1 MWEKVLGHG
10 TRQLTDTSEAEGRRA
25 LMEIGLF
32 SVWTADPDM
41 IGQLARTAED
51 MEFASLWAPEH
62 VVLFAQERY
71 TSRYPYND
79 SGKISFADADLLD
92 PFAVLTFAAA
102 HTSRITLAT
111 GICLVPLR
119 NPLMTAKLV
128 ASLDRLSKGRF
139 LFGVGIGW
147 LTEEFQALGIPA
159 ERRAQRACEYLEA
172 MRVLWTQDT
181 PSFQGEFCAFP
192 PVKSFPKPVQKPH
205 PPIIFGGNTAPA
217 LRRAA
222 EVGDGWFGWNLS
234 PEDVAPRV
242 QRLCQHAAESGRNVD
257 EFFIGVTPPVP
268 MQITRE
274 GLQQYRDAGVQHLVI
289 RLPTVAPER
298 LETVLGELR
307 ERLVVPAQLL

>member
-1 MWEKVLGHG
+1 
-10 TRQLTDTSEAEGRRA
+10 
-25 LMEIGLF
+25 MEIGLF

-41 IGQLARTAED
+41 ISQIARTAED

-62 VVLFAQERY
+62 VVLFAQESY

-92 PFAVLTFAAA
+92 PFAALAFAAA
-102 HTSRITLAT
+102 LTSRIKLAT

-119 NPLMTAKLV
+119 NPLITAKLV
-128 ASLDRLSKGRF
+128 ASLDRLSKGRL

-147 LTEEFQALGIPA
+147 LTEEFQALGIPP
-159 ERRAQRACEYLEA
+159 ERRAQRTCEYLEA
-172 MRVLWTQDT
+172 MRVLWTQDA

-222 EVGDGWFGWNLS
+222 AVGDG
-234 PEDVAPRV
+234 
-242 QRLCQHAAESGRNVD
+242 
-257 EFFIGVTPPVP
+257 
-268 MQITRE
+268 
-274 GLQQYRDAGVQHLVI
+274 
-289 RLPTVAPER
+289 
-298 LETVLGELR
+298 
-307 ERLVVPAQLL
+307 